1 MEFRL
6 DEAELRELAQ
16 IEAET
21 NCDISA
27 GFDWGQSLGNYLSQ
41 ATRTIDHG
49 KLLEILRESL
59 GNVLSQEEL
68 EDAANSIQAQLRN
81 RVIEKFQSAKS
92 A

>member
-21 NCDISA
+21 NCDIGA
-27 GFDWGQSLGNYLSQ
+27 GFDWGQNLGNYLSQ
-41 ATRTIDHG
+41 ATRTLNHE
-49 KLLEILRESL
+49 KLLEVLRESL
-59 GNVLSQEEL
+59 GSVLSQDEL
-68 EDAANSIQAQLRN
+68 EDAANSIQQQLRN
-81 RVIEKFQSAKS
+81 RVIEKFQSARS